1 MDDSWNLGSRSNS
14 NARDLRVESA
24 GSAKSNS
31 SVNSVR
37 EIGSRDRATS
47 AERTKDGPGKC
58 GLETFTSI
66 CDGFT
71 DHIFW

>member
-37 EIGSRDRATS
+37 EMGSRDRATS
-47 AERTKDGPGKC
+47 SERTKDGPGKYH
-58 GLETFTSI
+58 LE
-66 CDGFT
+66 
-71 DHIFW
+71 HL